1 MSGGYQVQEEALQTA
16 IKHLQ
21 DLLTEA
27 QVNDQEMQAQLRI
40 TRPGDATE
48 TQAFHKRAQGSAQT
62 LIEQHAAFINAVQD
76 QMAKLQKTLQRYQAG
91 EDAARYGFGN

>member
-27 QVNDQEMQAQLRI
+27 QVNDQQMQVLGYMTA
-40 TRPGDATE
+40 PGSATE
-48 TQAFHKRAQGSAQT
+48 TTNFQGKALSSGRSLIAQHG
-62 LIEQHAAFINAVQD
+62 AFISSVQD
-76 QMAKLQKTLQRYQAG
+76 QITKLQKTLQRYQAG